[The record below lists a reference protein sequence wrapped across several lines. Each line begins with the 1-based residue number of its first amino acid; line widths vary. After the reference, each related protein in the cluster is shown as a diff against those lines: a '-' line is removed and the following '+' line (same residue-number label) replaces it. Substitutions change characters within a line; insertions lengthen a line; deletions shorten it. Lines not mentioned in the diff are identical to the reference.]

1 MTTQTLLGR
10 YRLLGLVSRTGD
22 AGALW
27 HAYDEVLDRPVALR
41 MIPVDHPR
49 AATVLHAAQRAATI
63 EDRRL
68 LRVLDLIEVP
78 MPGDGRG
85 AAGGAPQESRPARA
99 VVSEWASGRH
109 LGELISSRQGAPL
122 GTPEALD
129 LVTDVARAVSAGERM
144 GVGHGRLRPSAVF
157 VTDAGEVRVRG
168 LGVDAALL
176 GTAPLSDGQPAG
188 SVAASDVDGLG
199 GLTYLLT
206 TGTWP
211 GFVSAGG
218 QLIAPAPRSGEVVLL
233 PSQVRASVPRSVD
246 DLVARSLAGAPAPR
260 GQEPITVASGFAAA
274 AGAALDHVAPVT
286 TTTIK
291 AVQVGPVSTPQR
303 VTRVA
308 VRVLAVIA
316 AAVIAGA
323 VGWVGWQLV
332 SQAPAEQVVSEEDRA
347 EILTAPA
354 VPVDEL
360 QITGLDQPLPIVA
373 YRSYDPYGD
382 DNGDERPD
390 RRKGLENDELT
401 VTVNDVDP
409 DTAWLTSE
417 YSTAD
422 LDGKGGVGLILD
434 LGEEREVQQVTAN
447 LIGRGTGL
455 DVRVSDAIQR
465 DPALWTPLGTAFAP
479 RDRVD
484 VRSPRP
490 VLGRYVLL
498 WFTQLPPVEGTSE
511 FQGGVRS
518 VGVTG

>member
-1 MTTQTLLGR
+1 M
-10 YRLLGLVSRTGD
+10 
-22 AGALW
+22 
-27 HAYDEVLDRPVALR
+27 
-41 MIPVDHPR
+41 
-49 AATVLHAAQRAATI
+49 
-63 EDRRL
+63 
-68 LRVLDLIEVP
+68 
-78 MPGDGRG
+78 
-85 AAGGAPQESRPARA
+85 
-99 VVSEWASGRH
+99 
-109 LGELISSRQGAPL
+109 
-122 GTPEALD
+122 
-129 LVTDVARAVSAGERM
+129 
-144 GVGHGRLRPSAVF
+144 
-157 VTDAGEVRVRG
+157 
-168 LGVDAALL
+168 
-176 GTAPLSDGQPAG
+176 
-188 SVAASDVDGLG
+188 
-199 GLTYLLT
+199 
-206 TGTWP
+206 
-211 GFVSAGG
+211 
-218 QLIAPAPRSGEVVLL
+218 
-233 PSQVRASVPRSVD
+233 
-246 DLVARSLAGAPAPR
+246 
-260 GQEPITVASGFAAA
+260 
-274 AGAALDHVAPVT
+274 
-286 TTTIK
+286 
-291 AVQVGPVSTPQR
+291 
-303 VTRVA
+303 
-308 VRVLAVIA
+308 
-316 AAVIAGA
+316 
-323 VGWVGWQLV
+323 
-332 SQAPAEQVVSEEDRA
+332 VSEEDRA
-347 EILTAPA
+347 EILTTPA

-360 QITGLDQPLPIVA
+360 EITGLDQPLPIVA

-390 RRKGLENDELT
+390 RRKGLENDELA